1 MTPKEGLAPSMH
13 QIEDAPAEKRW
24 TIMAAMLGANMAF
37 ALFQGI
43 EQQTNPNTVRL
54 IALVIIVVGLPF
66 QAVWFMIQ
74 AFMMEYS
81 DRIEEDSMLI
91 LQRLKVVCQLISYL
105 SISGIG
111 LMFFSLDWM
120 IGLAFT
126 LSALIAIIMVRLAMS
141 QAP

>member
-1 MTPKEGLAPSMH
+1 MH
-13 QIEDAPAEKRW
+13 QIEDAPEEKRW

-43 EQQTNPNTVRL
+43 EQQNNPNNMRL

-81 DRIEEDSMLI
+81 EKIEEHSMKI
-91 LQRLKVVCQLISYL
+91 LQRLKVVCQLVSYL

-126 LSALIAIIMVRLAMS
+126 LSALIAIVMVRLAMS
-141 QAP
+141 QVP

>member
-1 MTPKEGLAPSMH
+1 MH
-13 QIEDAPAEKRW
+13 QIEDAPSEKRW

-43 EQQTNPNTVRL
+43 EQQNNPNTMRL
-54 IALVIIVVGLPF
+54 IALVIIVVGIPF

-74 AFMMEYS
+74 AFIMEYS
-81 DRIEEDSMLI
+81 ERIEEHSMII
-91 LQRLKVVCQLISYL
+91 LLRLNIVCQLTSYL

-111 LMFFSLDWM
+111 LIFFSLDWM
-120 IGLAFT
+120 IGIAFT
-126 LSALIAIIMVRLAMS
+126 LSALIAIVMVRLAMS

>member
-1 MTPKEGLAPSMH
+1 
-13 QIEDAPAEKRW
+13 
-24 TIMAAMLGANMAF
+24 
-37 ALFQGI
+37 
-43 EQQTNPNTVRL
+43 
-54 IALVIIVVGLPF
+54 
-66 QAVWFMIQ
+66 MIQ

-81 DRIEEDSMLI
+81 ERIGENSMLI

-111 LMFFSLDWM
+111 LMFFSMNWM

-126 LSALIAIIMVRLAMS
+126 LSALIAIIIVRLAMS

>member
-1 MTPKEGLAPSMH
+1 MH

-24 TIMAAMLGANMAF
+24 TIMAAMLGTNMAF

-43 EQQTNPNTVRL
+43 EQQNNPNSVRL

-81 DRIEEDSMLI
+81 DRIEENSMLI
-91 LQRLKVVCQLISYL
+91 LQRLKVVCQLTSYL

-111 LMFFSLDWM
+111 LMFFSMNWM

-126 LSALIAIIMVRLAMS
+126 LSALIAIIIVRLAMS

>member
-1 MTPKEGLAPSMH
+1 MH

-24 TIMAAMLGANMAF
+24 TIMAAMLGTNMAF

-43 EQQTNPNTVRL
+43 EQQNNPNSVRL

-81 DRIEEDSMLI
+81 ERIGENSMLI

-111 LMFFSLDWM
+111 LMFFSMNWM

-126 LSALIAIIMVRLAMS
+126 LSALIAIIIVRLAMS

>member
-1 MTPKEGLAPSMH
+1 MH

-24 TIMAAMLGANMAF
+24 TIMAAMLGTNMAF

-43 EQQTNPNTVRL
+43 EQQNNPNSVRL

-81 DRIEEDSMLI
+81 DRIEENSMLI

-111 LMFFSLDWM
+111 LMFFSMNWM

-126 LSALIAIIMVRLAMS
+126 LSALIAIIIVRLAMS

>member
-1 MTPKEGLAPSMH
+1 MH
-13 QIEDAPAEKRW
+13 QIEDAPEEKRW

-43 EQQTNPNTVRL
+43 EQQNNPSTVRL
-54 IALVIIVVGLPF
+54 IALVIIVVGMPF

-74 AFMMEYS
+74 AFMMEYA
-81 DRIEEDSMLI
+81 DKIEDNSMLI
-91 LQRLKVVCQLISYL
+91 LQRLKVVCQLISYFSL
-105 SISGIG
+105 SGIG
-111 LMFFSLDWM
+111 LMFFFLDWF

-126 LSALIAIIMVRLAMS
+126 LSSLIAIIMVRLAMS

>member
-1 MTPKEGLAPSMH
+1 
-13 QIEDAPAEKRW
+13 
-24 TIMAAMLGANMAF
+24 MAAMLGTNMAF

-43 EQQTNPNTVRL
+43 EQQNNPNSVRL

-81 DRIEEDSMLI
+81 DRIEENSMLI
-91 LQRLKVVCQLISYL
+91 LQRLIVVCQLISYL

-111 LMFFSLDWM
+111 LMFFSMNWM

-126 LSALIAIIMVRLAMS
+126 LSALIAIIIVRLAMS

>member
-1 MTPKEGLAPSMH
+1 MH
-13 QIEDAPAEKRW
+13 QIEDAPEEKRW
-24 TIMAAMLGANMAF
+24 TIMAAMLGTNMAF
-37 ALFQGI
+37 ALFHGI
-43 EQQTNPNTVRL
+43 EQQNNPNTVRL

-74 AFMMEYS
+74 AFMMEFS
-81 DRIEEDSMLI
+81 EKIGENSILI
-91 LQRLKVVCQLISYL
+91 LQRLKVICQLISYL
-105 SISGIG
+105 SMSGIG
-111 LMFFSLDWM
+111 LMFFSMDWM

>member
-1 MTPKEGLAPSMH
+1 MH

-24 TIMAAMLGANMAF
+24 TIMAAMLGTNMAF

-43 EQQTNPNTVRL
+43 EQQNNPNSVRL

-81 DRIEEDSMLI
+81 ERIGENSMLI
-91 LQRLKVVCQLISYL
+91 LQRLIVVCQLISYL

-111 LMFFSLDWM
+111 LMFFSMNWM

-126 LSALIAIIMVRLAMS
+126 LSALIAIIIVRLAMS

>member
-1 MTPKEGLAPSMH
+1 MH

-24 TIMAAMLGANMAF
+24 TIMAAMLGTNMAF

-43 EQQTNPNTVRL
+43 EQQNNPNSVRL

-81 DRIEEDSMLI
+81 DRIEENSMLI
-91 LQRLKVVCQLISYL
+91 LQRLIVVCQLISYL

-111 LMFFSLDWM
+111 LMFFSMNWM

-126 LSALIAIIMVRLAMS
+126 LSALIAIIIVRLAMS

>member
-1 MTPKEGLAPSMH
+1 MH

-24 TIMAAMLGANMAF
+24 SIMAAMLGTNMAF

-43 EQQTNPNTVRL
+43 EQQNNPNSVRL

-81 DRIEEDSMLI
+81 DRIEENSMLI
-91 LQRLKVVCQLISYL
+91 LQRLIVVCQLISYL

-111 LMFFSLDWM
+111 LMFFSMNWM

-126 LSALIAIIMVRLAMS
+126 LSALIAIIIVRLAMS